1 MSVASS
7 WNALRP
13 VVSRLRLDY
22 YMQCRVTPI
31 YERNHNDLE
40 TLLLTLYQAPF
51 VYLFDREDCSK
62 IDSLLK
68 NVQKYRLD
76 IRPEKLFVS
85 ANHKLAL
92 WKLSLP
98 KQPNYERQNLPV
110 PNPEKEV
117 VFFEDFERPI
127 TLVGNTDIHW
137 KRLHERGV
145 TWGDSQ
151 KFLWV
156 KGVMPNPGS
165 GFVSP
170 GIEGSQIRLSDQ
182 TEALSG
188 KSSLWISMTAPGGF
202 LLQFFPPLGK
212 KYEIEFFYSGTP
224 GATGKVQVSGNSKSA
239 LAVFAVK
246 KIKKSDGAMLYT
258 LRMGKN
264 KENTPYSFQLF
275 VPMGLCCWI
284 ISLFIPKGSNHD
296 IAISIHRAIFSWRNL
311 PDAWR
316 MPYMPKYCML
326 LRDTMRP
333 YTIRMGNH
341 QTSKG

>member
-188 KSSLWISMTAPGGF
+188 KSSLWINMTAPGGF

-246 KIKKSDGAMLYT
+246 KNQEIRRCHAIYSSHGQEQRKHPIQFSIICANGTLLLDNITIYTEGIK
-258 LRMGKN
+258 
-264 KENTPYSFQLF
+264 P
-275 VPMGLCCWI
+275 
-284 ISLFIPKGSNHD
+284 
-296 IAISIHRAIFSWRNL
+296 
-311 PDAWR
+311 
-316 MPYMPKYCML
+316 
-326 LRDTMRP
+326 
-333 YTIRMGNH
+333 
-341 QTSKG
+341 